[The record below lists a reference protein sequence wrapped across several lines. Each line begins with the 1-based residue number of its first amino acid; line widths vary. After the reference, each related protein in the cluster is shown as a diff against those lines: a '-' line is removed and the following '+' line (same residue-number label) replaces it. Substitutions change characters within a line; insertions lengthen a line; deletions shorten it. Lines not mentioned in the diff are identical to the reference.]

1 MQRDLHIKWFYPY
14 PVETI
19 WQCLTDPEL
28 LKQWSLN
35 AGDFKAE
42 VGFKWMMVQPPRPK
56 MKWDGK
62 TYFEVLEI
70 VPLQK
75 LAYSLQGGPAEGVIT
90 LDTVVT
96 WKLYPQNGGTELHL
110 HHTGFKGP
118 RNIFTSFIMEMG
130 WKKKVIKRL
139 EKAMQQFIH
148 GQEQNN
154 R

>member
-1 MQRDLHIKWFYPY
+1 
-14 PVETI
+14 
-19 WQCLTDPEL
+19 
-28 LKQWSLN
+28 
-35 AGDFKAE
+35 
-42 VGFKWMMVQPPRPK
+42 MMVQPPRPK